1 MISTRN
7 LTKTYPEVEAVK
19 AVTLNVHP
27 GEVYGFLGP
36 NGAGKSTTI
45 AMLLGLVKP
54 TSGELSLFGTSLEK
68 DYFTIKNAIGVVGEN
83 PYFFDEM
90 TAWEFLSFHADIF
103 MIDSK
108 ENRINQLMERVG
120 LRQYANIRPSE
131 YSRGMRQK
139 LSFVRALLHKPDLL
153 ILDEP
158 VSGLDPHGIRQI
170 RGLIEEQKKS
180 GTTIFISSHILSEVE
195 RTADRIAIMHK
206 GKLLV
211 EDNLDGL
218 RYSVDQSVRV
228 NVEVTHVP
236 DSLSVILS
244 DVPSVVDHNING
256 QHIEM
261 RLDGSSDSDHRA
273 EVSSAIT
280 ASGTTI
286 IGMET
291 RKASLE
297 ETFMTFTDD
306 NVIGLSKAG
315 EVE

>member
-1 MISTRN
+1 MISTRD

-19 AVTLNVHP
+19 SVTLNVQA

-36 NGAGKSTTI
+36 NGAGKSTTM

-54 TSGELSLFGTSLEK
+54 TSGQLSLFGTSLEN
-68 DYFTIKNAIGVVGEN
+68 DYFAIKNAIGVVGEN

-103 MIDSK
+103 MIESK
-108 ENRINQLMERVG
+108 ENRINELMENVG

-153 ILDEP
+153 MLDEP

-170 RGLIEEQKKS
+170 RWLIEEQKKS
-180 GTTIFISSHILSEVE
+180 GTTIFISSHILSEIE

-211 EDNLDGL
+211 EDNLDDL
-218 RYSVDQSVRV
+218 RYAVDQSVRV
-228 NVEVTHVP
+228 NVEVSNVP
-236 DSLSVILS
+236 ETLSGVLS
-244 DVPSVVDHNING
+244 DIPHIVDHNIDG
-256 QHIEM
+256 QHIEI
-261 RLDGSSDSDHRA
+261 RLDATSDHRA
-273 EVSSAIT
+273 ELSSAIT
-280 ASGTTI
+280 ASGATI

-306 NVIGLSKAG
+306 NVIGLSKG
-315 EVE
+315 EAQ

>member
-54 TSGELSLFGTSLEK
+54 TSGELSLFGTTLEK

-103 MIDSK
+103 MIESK
-108 ENRINQLMERVG
+108 ENRINQLMEHVG

-139 LSFVRALLHKPDLL
+139 LSFVRALLHKPNLL

-180 GTTIFISSHILSEVE
+180 GTTIFISSHILSEIE

-236 DSLSVILS
+236 DSLSIALS
-244 DVPSVVDHNING
+244 DLPYVVDHNING
-256 QHIEM
+256 QHIEI
-261 RLDGSSDSDHRA
+261 RLDGSSDRRA

>member
-170 RGLIEEQKKS
+170 RSLIEEQKKS

>member
-1 MISTRN
+1 MISTRD

-19 AVTLNVHP
+19 SVTLNVQA

-36 NGAGKSTTI
+36 NGAGKSTTM

-54 TSGELSLFGTSLEK
+54 TSGQLSLFGTSLEN
-68 DYFTIKNAIGVVGEN
+68 DYFAIKNAIGVVGEN

-103 MIDSK
+103 MIESK
-108 ENRINQLMERVG
+108 ENRINELMENVG

-153 ILDEP
+153 MLDEP

-180 GTTIFISSHILSEVE
+180 GTTIFISSHILSEIE

-211 EDNLDGL
+211 EDNLDDL
-218 RYSVDQSVRV
+218 RYAVDQSVRV
-228 NVEVTHVP
+228 NVEVSNVP
-236 DSLSVILS
+236 ETLSGVLS
-244 DVPSVVDHNING
+244 DIPHIVDHNIDG
-256 QHIEM
+256 QHIEI
-261 RLDGSSDSDHRA
+261 RLDATSDHRA
-273 EVSSAIT
+273 ELSSAIT
-280 ASGTTI
+280 ASGATI

-306 NVIGLSKAG
+306 NVIGLSKG
-315 EVE
+315 EVQ

>member
-19 AVTLNVHP
+19 SVTLNVRS

-36 NGAGKSTTI
+36 NGAGKSTTM
-45 AMLLGLVKP
+45 AMLLGLIKP
-54 TSGELSLFGTSLEK
+54 TSGELSLFGTSLQD
-68 DYFTIKNAIGVVGEN
+68 DYFAIKNAIGVVGEN

-103 MIDSK
+103 MVEGK
-108 ENRINQLMERVG
+108 ENRINELMETVG

-153 ILDEP
+153 MLDEP

-180 GTTIFISSHILSEVE
+180 GTTIFISSHILSEIE

-228 NVEVTHVP
+228 NVEVANVP
-236 DSLSVILS
+236 EALSRILS
-244 DVPSVVDHNING
+244 KIPHIVDHNIDG
-256 QHIEM
+256 QHIEI
-261 RLDGSSDSDHRA
+261 RLDASSDYRA
-273 EVSSAIT
+273 ELSSAIT
-280 ASGTTI
+280 ASGATI

-306 NVIGLSKAG
+306 NVIGLSKG
-315 EVE
+315 EVQ

>member
-19 AVTLNVHP
+19 QVTLNVRA

-36 NGAGKSTTI
+36 NGAGKSTTM
-45 AMLLGLVKP
+45 AMLLGLIKP
-54 TSGELSLFGTSLEK
+54 TSGELSLFGTSLQD
-68 DYFTIKNAIGVVGEN
+68 DYFAIKNAIGVVGEN

-103 MIDSK
+103 MMESK
-108 ENRINQLMERVG
+108 ENRINELMETVG

-153 ILDEP
+153 MLDEP

-180 GTTIFISSHILSEVE
+180 GTTIFISSHILSEIE

-218 RYSVDQSVRV
+218 RYSIDQSVRV
-228 NVEVTHVP
+228 NVEVANVP
-236 DSLSVILS
+236 DSLSRVLS
-244 DVPSVVDHNING
+244 EIPHIVDHNIDG
-256 QHIEM
+256 QHIEI
-261 RLDGSSDSDHRA
+261 RLDASSDYRA
-273 EVSSAIT
+273 ELSSAIT
-280 ASGTTI
+280 ASGATI

-306 NVIGLSKAG
+306 NVIGLSKG
-315 EVE
+315 EVQ

>member
-108 ENRINQLMERVG
+108 ENRINQLMEHVG

-170 RGLIEEQKKS
+170 RSLIEEQKKS

-236 DSLSVILS
+236 DSLSVTLS
-244 DVPSVVDHNING
+244 DLPFVVDHNING

>member
-54 TSGELSLFGTSLEK
+54 TSGELSLFGTTLEK

-103 MIDSK
+103 MIESK
-108 ENRINQLMERVG
+108 EKTINQLMEHVG

-139 LSFVRALLHKPDLL
+139 LSFVRALLHKPNLL

-180 GTTIFISSHILSEVE
+180 GTTIFISSHILSEIE

-236 DSLSVILS
+236 DSLSIALS
-244 DVPSVVDHNING
+244 DVPYVVDHNING
-256 QHIEM
+256 QHIEI
-261 RLDGSSDSDHRA
+261 RLDGSSDRRA

>member
-108 ENRINQLMERVG
+108 ENRINQLMEHVG

-170 RGLIEEQKKS
+170 RSLIEEQKKS

-261 RLDGSSDSDHRA
+261 RLDGSSDS
-273 EVSSAIT
+273 AIT

>member
-19 AVTLNVHP
+19 QVTLNVRA

-36 NGAGKSTTI
+36 NGAGKSTTM
-45 AMLLGLVKP
+45 AMLLGLIKP
-54 TSGELSLFGTSLEK
+54 TSGELSLFGTSLQD
-68 DYFTIKNAIGVVGEN
+68 DYFAIKNAIGVVGEN

-103 MIDSK
+103 MMESK
-108 ENRINQLMERVG
+108 ENRINELMETVG

-153 ILDEP
+153 MLDEP

-180 GTTIFISSHILSEVE
+180 GTTIFISSHILSEIE

-218 RYSVDQSVRV
+218 RYSIDQSVRV
-228 NVEVTHVP
+228 NVEVANVP
-236 DSLSVILS
+236 ESLSRVLS
-244 DVPSVVDHNING
+244 EIPHIVDHNIDG
-256 QHIEM
+256 QHIEI
-261 RLDGSSDSDHRA
+261 RLDASLDYRA
-273 EVSSAIT
+273 ELSSAIT
-280 ASGTTI
+280 ASGATI

-306 NVIGLSKAG
+306 NVIGLSKG
-315 EVE
+315 EVQ

>member
-1 MISTRN
+1 MISTRD

-19 AVTLNVHP
+19 SVTLNVRE

-36 NGAGKSTTI
+36 NGAGKSTTM

-54 TSGELSLFGTSLEK
+54 TSGQLSLFGTSLEN
-68 DYFTIKNAIGVVGEN
+68 DYFAIKNAIGVVGEN

-103 MIDSK
+103 MIESK
-108 ENRINQLMERVG
+108 ENRINELMENVG

-153 ILDEP
+153 MLDEP

-180 GTTIFISSHILSEVE
+180 GTTIFISSHILSEIE

-228 NVEVTHVP
+228 NVEVANVP
-236 DSLSVILS
+236 ETLSGVLS
-244 DVPSVVDHNING
+244 DIPHIVDHNIDG
-256 QHIEM
+256 QHIEI
-261 RLDGSSDSDHRA
+261 RLDATSDYRA
-273 EVSSAIT
+273 ELSSAIT
-280 ASGTTI
+280 ASGATI

-306 NVIGLSKAG
+306 NVIGLSKG
-315 EVE
+315 EVQ

>member
-19 AVTLNVHP
+19 SVTLNVRE

-54 TSGELSLFGTSLEK
+54 TSGELSLFGTSLEN
-68 DYFTIKNAIGVVGEN
+68 DYFAIKNAIGVVGEN

-103 MIDSK
+103 MIESK
-108 ENRINQLMERVG
+108 ENRINELMENVG

-153 ILDEP
+153 MLDEP

-180 GTTIFISSHILSEVE
+180 GTTIFISSHILSEIE

-211 EDNLDGL
+211 EDNLDEL

-228 NVEVTHVP
+228 NVEVANVP
-236 DSLSVILS
+236 ETLSGVLS
-244 DVPSVVDHNING
+244 DIPHIVDHNIDG
-256 QHIEM
+256 QHIEI
-261 RLDGSSDSDHRA
+261 RLDANSDYRA
-273 EVSSAIT
+273 ELSSAIT
-280 ASGTTI
+280 ASGATI

-306 NVIGLSKAG
+306 NVIGLSKG
-315 EVE
+315 EVQ

>member
-1 MISTRN
+1 MISTN
-7 LTKTYPEVEAVK
+7 KLKKTYPEVEAVK
-19 AVTLNVHP
+19 SVTLNVRP

-54 TSGELSLFGTSLEK
+54 TSGHLSLFGNTLND
-68 DYFTIKNAIGVVGEN
+68 DYFKIKNAIGVVGEN

-90 TAWEFLSFHADIF
+90 TAWEFLSFHADLY
-103 MIDSK
+103 MVESK
-108 ENRINQLMERVG
+108 ENRINDLLENVG

-139 LSFVRALLHKPDLL
+139 LSFVRALLHKPELL

-170 RGLIEEQKKS
+170 RGLIEEQKKT
-180 GTTIFISSHILSEVE
+180 GTTIFISSHILSEIE
-195 RTADRIAIMHK
+195 RTADRIAIMYK
-206 GKLLV
+206 GNLLV

-228 NVEVTHVP
+228 NVEVTHIP
-236 DSLSVILS
+236 ESLSGKLAEMTC
-244 DVPSVVDHNING
+244 VVDHEIEG
-256 QHIEM
+256 SHIEI
-261 RLDGSSDSDHRA
+261 RLDASEDHR
-273 EVSSAIT
+273 EEISKVVT
-280 ASGTTI
+280 GSGTTI

-291 RKASLE
+291 IKASLE
-297 ETFMTFTDD
+297 ETFMTFTDE
-306 NVIGLSKAG
+306 NVLGLSG
-315 EVE
+315 TSEEQ

>member
-19 AVTLNVHP
+19 QVTLNVRA

-36 NGAGKSTTI
+36 NGAGKSTTM
-45 AMLLGLVKP
+45 AMLLGLIKP
-54 TSGELSLFGTSLEK
+54 TSGELSLFGTSLQD
-68 DYFTIKNAIGVVGEN
+68 DYFAIKNAIGVVGEN

-103 MIDSK
+103 MMESK
-108 ENRINQLMERVG
+108 ENRINELMETVG

-153 ILDEP
+153 MLDEP

-180 GTTIFISSHILSEVE
+180 GTTIFISSHILSEIE
-195 RTADRIAIMHK
+195 RTSVRIAIMHK

-218 RYSVDQSVRV
+218 RYSIDQSVRV
-228 NVEVTHVP
+228 NVEVANVP
-236 DSLSVILS
+236 DSLSRVLS
-244 DVPSVVDHNING
+244 EIPHIVDHNIDG
-256 QHIEM
+256 QHIEI
-261 RLDGSSDSDHRA
+261 RLDASSDYRA
-273 EVSSAIT
+273 ELSSAIT
-280 ASGTTI
+280 ASGATI

-306 NVIGLSKAG
+306 NVIGLSKG
-315 EVE
+315 EVQ

>member
-1 MISTRN
+1 MISTRD

-19 AVTLNVHP
+19 SVTLNVQA

-36 NGAGKSTTI
+36 NGAGKSTTM

-54 TSGELSLFGTSLEK
+54 TSGQLSLFGTSLEN
-68 DYFTIKNAIGVVGEN
+68 DYFAIKNAIGVVGEN

-103 MIDSK
+103 MIESK
-108 ENRINQLMERVG
+108 ENRINELMENVG

-139 LSFVRALLHKPDLL
+139 LSFVRALLHNPDLL
-153 ILDEP
+153 MLDEP

-180 GTTIFISSHILSEVE
+180 GTTIFISSHILSEIE

-228 NVEVTHVP
+228 NVEVSNVP
-236 DSLSVILS
+236 ETLSGVLS
-244 DVPSVVDHNING
+244 DIPHIVDHNIDG
-256 QHIEM
+256 QHIEI
-261 RLDGSSDSDHRA
+261 RLDATSDHRA
-273 EVSSAIT
+273 ELSSAIT
-280 ASGTTI
+280 ASGATI

-306 NVIGLSKAG
+306 NVIGLSKG
-315 EVE
+315 EAQ

>member
-108 ENRINQLMERVG
+108 ENRINQLMEHVG

-170 RGLIEEQKKS
+170 RSLIEEQKKS

-218 RYSVDQSVRV
+218 RYAVDQSVRV

>member
-108 ENRINQLMERVG
+108 ENRINQLMEHVG

-170 RGLIEEQKKS
+170 RSLIEEQKKS